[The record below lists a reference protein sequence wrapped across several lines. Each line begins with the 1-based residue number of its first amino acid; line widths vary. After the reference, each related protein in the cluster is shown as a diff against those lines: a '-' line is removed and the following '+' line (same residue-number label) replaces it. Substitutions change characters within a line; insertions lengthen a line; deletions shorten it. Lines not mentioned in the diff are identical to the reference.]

1 MSVPEDLAK
10 SGYAVYQKTTEGIP
24 WWAKALIIGGAT
36 AGAIY
41 GAYYIINKFVN
52 PSPVPPPNL
61 QQLISMKQQS
71 YQNWLQTYDN
81 FTQHGTKALTQD
93 QINTLN
99 TIQDQ
104 ISYYNSQIE
113 KEYKDQLE
121 AQEALHSGIENAAIE
136 GVAIIVAGA
145 VGYGLSKYALQQWF
159 KKPKPPP
166 GGGSNTSPDDVLTQT
181 INTAFT
187 KTPKG
192 QENNSAQ
199 ALTATELA
207 IGVELL
213 SYGYQLAGY
222 TSNAINILN
231 AYIPIATAH
240 YNSITNAMA
249 LVSNLY
255 ASGQLTQ
262 TEFVNMQ
269 LTLNVSLVATYALLV
284 YYSIEGF
291 TITVSSWVI
300 NAVNTIAA
308 NALITAIAAIGIL
321 TAFAIYYFGP
331 EIAEIVGQLITK
343 VPA

>member
-10 SGYAVYQKTTEGIP
+10 GGYVVYQKTTEGIP
-24 WWAKALIIGGAT
+24 WWAKALLIGGLG

-41 GAYYIINKFVN
+41 GAYYVINKFVN
-52 PSPVPPPNL
+52 PSPIPPPGM
-61 QQLISMKQQS
+61 QQLLSSKQQF
-71 YQNWLQTYDN
+71 YEQWLQTYNN
-81 FTQHGTKALTQD
+81 FTQNGTKSLTQD
-93 QINTLN
+93 EINTLN
-99 TIQDQ
+99 AIQSE
-104 ISYYNSQIE
+104 ISYYNEEINKRYKEELDAQI
-113 KEYKDQLE
+113 
-121 AQEALHSGIENAAIE
+121 ALTQGIENAAVNAVY
-136 GVAIIVAGA
+136 GIVAGA
-145 VGYGLSKYALQQWF
+145 VGYGLSKYALKQWF
-159 KKPKPPP
+159 NRKPP
-166 GGGSNTSPDDVLTQT
+166 GGNYTPDEIAAQA
-181 INTAFT
+181 IKAANT

-207 IGVELL
+207 LGVELL

-231 AYIPIATAH
+231 AYIPIATAQ
-240 YNSITNAMA
+240 YNNITNTMA

-255 ASGQLTQ
+255 AAGQLTQ
-262 TEFVNMQ
+262 TEFINMQ

-308 NALITAIAAIGIL
+308 NALIAAMASIGII
-321 TAFAIYYFGP
+321 TAFAIYYFYP
-331 EIAEIVGQLITK
+331 EIEEIVGQLITK
-343 VPA
+343 IPA

>member
-10 SGYAVYQKTTEGIP
+10 GGYVVYEKTTEGIP
-24 WWAKALIIGGAT
+24 WWAKALLIGGLG

-41 GAYYIINKFVN
+41 GIYYVINKFVN
-52 PSPVPPPNL
+52 PSPIAPPNQ
-61 QQLISMKQQS
+61 QQLINMKQQS

-104 ISYYNSQIE
+104 ITYYNNLLL
-113 KEYKDQLE
+113 EYYKAELG
-121 AQEALHSGIENAAIE
+121 AQEALHSGIENAAI
-136 GVAIIVAGA
+136 IIVGMILATYTGVKLGSQA
-145 VGYGLSKYALQQWF
+145 LSQWF
-159 KKPKPPP
+159 QRK
-166 GGGSNTSPDDVLTQT
+166 GGGGQNITPDDMLGQS

-199 ALTATELA
+199 ALTATELT

-231 AYIPIATAH
+231 AYIPIATAQ
-240 YNSITNAMA
+240 YNSITNTMA

-262 TEFVNMQ
+262 TDFVNMQ

-291 TITVSSWVI
+291 AITVSSWVI

-308 NALITAIAAIGIL
+308 NALIAAIAAIGIL

-331 EIAEIVGQLITK
+331 EIAEIVGQIITK
-343 VPA
+343 IPA

>member
-1 MSVPEDLAK
+1 
-10 SGYAVYQKTTEGIP
+10 
-24 WWAKALIIGGAT
+24 
-36 AGAIY
+36 
-41 GAYYIINKFVN
+41 
-52 PSPVPPPNL
+52 
-61 QQLISMKQQS
+61 MKQQS

-99 TIQDQ
+99 TIQNQ
-104 ISYYNSQIE
+104 ITYYNAQIE

-121 AQEALHSGIENAAIE
+121 AQEALHSGIENAAIIIV
-136 GVAIIVAGA
+136 GMIVAGA
-145 VGYGLSKYALQQWF
+145 VGYKLSSQALQQWF
-159 KKPKPPP
+159 QNKKQPPK
-166 GGGSNTSPDDVLTQT
+166 GGTPTSPDDALTQA
-181 INTAFT
+181 INTTFT
-187 KTPKG
+187 KTPNG

-207 IGVELL
+207 LGVELL

-231 AYIPIATAH
+231 AYIPIATAQ
-240 YNSITNAMA
+240 YNNITNTMA

-262 TEFVNMQ
+262 DEFVNMQ
-269 LTLNVSLVATYALLV
+269 LTLNVSLVSTYALLI

-331 EIAEIVGQLITK
+331 EIAEIVGQIITK

>member
-10 SGYAVYQKTTEGIP
+10 GGYVVYQKTTEGIP
-24 WWAKALIIGGAT
+24 WWAKALLIGGIG

-41 GAYYIINKFVN
+41 GAYYVINKFIN

-61 QQLISMKQQS
+61 NQLMNMKQQS

-99 TIQDQ
+99 VIQDQ
-104 ISYYNSQIE
+104 IAYYN
-113 KEYKDQLE
+113 KVLLEYYKAELG
-121 AQEALHSGIENAAIE
+121 AQEALHNGIENAAI
-136 GVAIIVAGA
+136 IIVGMILATYAG
-145 VGYGLSKYALQQWF
+145 VKLGSQALTQWF
-159 KKPKPPP
+159 QRK
-166 GGGSNTSPDDVLTQT
+166 GGGGQNITPNDMLGQT

-231 AYIPIATAH
+231 AYMPIATAQ
-240 YNSITNAMA
+240 YNSITNTMA

-308 NALITAIAAIGIL
+308 NALIAAMASIGII
-321 TAFAIYYFGP
+321 TAFAIYYFYP
-331 EIAEIVGQLITK
+331 EIEEIVGQLITK
-343 VPA
+343 IPA

>member
-10 SGYAVYQKTTEGIP
+10 GGYVVYEKTTEGIP
-24 WWAKALIIGGAT
+24 WWAKALIIGGLG

-41 GAYYIINKFVN
+41 GAYYVLNKFVN
-52 PSPVPPPNL
+52 ASPIPPPNQ
-61 QQLISMKQQS
+61 QQLIDMKKQS

-99 TIQDQ
+99 AIQSQ
-104 ISYYNSQIE
+104 ISYYNAQIE

-159 KKPKPPP
+159 QNKRQPPK
-166 GGGSNTSPDDVLTQT
+166 GGTPISPDNILGQS

-187 KTPKG
+187 KTPSG
-192 QENNSAQ
+192 YEDYAAY
-199 ALTATELA
+199 ALTSTELT

-231 AYIPIATAH
+231 AYMPIATEQ
-240 YNSITNAMA
+240 YNNTTNIIVE
-249 LVSNLY
+249 VSNMY
-255 ASGQLTQ
+255 AAGQLTQ
-262 TEFVNMQ
+262 NDFINTQ
-269 LTLNVSLVATYALLV
+269 LSLNVSLVTTYALLI
-284 YYSIEGF
+284 YYSVEGF
-291 TITVSSWVI
+291 ITSVSSWT
-300 NAVNTIAA
+300 VNTVNTATT
-308 NALITAIAAIGIL
+308 NALLDQIGEDAIMVAF
-321 TAFAIYYFGP
+321 AFAIAY
-331 EIAEIVGQLITK
+331 ALAIVIG
-343 VPA
+343 VVSA

>member
-10 SGYAVYQKTTEGIP
+10 GGYIVYQKTTEGIP
-24 WWAKALIIGGAT
+24 WWAKALLIGGIG

-99 TIQDQ
+99 AIQNQ
-104 ISYYNSQIE
+104 ISYYNAQIE

-121 AQEALHSGIENAAIE
+121 AQEALHSGIENAAIIIV
-136 GVAIIVAGA
+136 GIIVAGA
-145 VGYGLSKYALQQWF
+145 VGYKLSSQALQQWF
-159 KKPKPPP
+159 QNKKRPPK
-166 GGGSNTSPDDVLTQT
+166 GGTPTSPDDVLTQS
-181 INTAFT
+181 INVANT
-187 KTPKG
+187 KTPAG
-192 QENNSAQ
+192 YEDYTAS
-199 ALTATELA
+199 ALTSTELT

-231 AYIPIATAH
+231 AYMPIATAQ
-240 YNSITNAMA
+240 YNSITNTITQ
-249 LVSNLY
+249 LGNLY
-255 ASGQLTQ
+255 ASNQISQNDFINAELALNTALVS
-262 TEFVNMQ
+262 TE
-269 LTLNVSLVATYALLV
+269 SLLV
-284 YYSIEGF
+284 YYSVEGF
-291 TITVSSWVI
+291 TTTVNPWSF
-300 NAVNTIAA
+300 NAVNTSTI
-308 NALITAIAAIGIL
+308 NTLINEAMAIAVIASFAYL
-321 TAFAIYYFGP
+321 TYY
-331 EIAEIVGQLITK
+331 ATMVTVAL
-343 VPA
+343 ALA